1 VWQRPLPRAVRA
13 FCLGL
18 PILLMFHLPAQAQ
31 TKQTPTQPA
40 AAKQATARKDLLGDP
55 LPDGAIARLGT
66 LRLRHQ
72 DTVGALAFTLDGRML
87 ASASSGWSNE
97 DRTIRLWSTVTG
109 QELHRFPGP
118 RWGSGCFAF
127 SPDGKTLATCGER
140 YGSLHFWDVAS
151 GKERHVLAS
160 DEWGSV
166 TALTFSLDGQALAS
180 AWPDGTIHLWDVAK
194 GK

>member
-1 VWQRPLPRAVRA
+1 MVKRNAPGETNATNREPRLPGDAVGQSPLPRAVRA

-72 DTVGALAFTLDGRML
+72 DTVGALAFTLDGR
-87 ASASSGWSNE
+87 
-97 DRTIRLWSTVTG
+97 
-109 QELHRFPGP
+109 
-118 RWGSGCFAF
+118 
-127 SPDGKTLATCGER
+127 
-140 YGSLHFWDVAS
+140 
-151 GKERHVLAS
+151 
-160 DEWGSV
+160 
-166 TALTFSLDGQALAS
+166 
-180 AWPDGTIHLWDVAK
+180 
-194 GK
+194 